1 LTPPAERVSE
11 PTSDPDIEVRTYFAR
26 GRNALISRGDFS
38 EIFAAWYLHRM
49 DHGIEIPAAME
60 DAAREAIASIT
71 LHSASR
77 PWKEACAWTVKF
89 PEPRLNVFAAADN
102 HTGSV
107 IANFQTSDLQPI
119 GEGMFY
125 ADVVEDSKPPRRSVV
140 DFREKSFLRAVEIFY
155 SQSEQRLVRF
165 FWHGEEDLVMV
176 AAQPDC
182 DEEWLAGLT
191 QESIH
196 TLDRD
201 VELSLLEKRQ
211 FTFRCGCNQERM
223 LDFMAPVFQRQ
234 ADELF
239 HSDPSISVLCPR
251 CGARHILTREA
262 LEARTTKPSHE

>member
-1 LTPPAERVSE
+1 
-11 PTSDPDIEVRTYFAR
+11 
-26 GRNALISRGDFS
+26 
-38 EIFAAWYLHRM
+38 
-49 DHGIEIPAAME
+49 
-60 DAAREAIASIT
+60 
-71 LHSASR
+71 
-77 PWKEACAWTVKF
+77 
-89 PEPRLNVFAAADN
+89 
-102 HTGSV
+102 
-107 IANFQTSDLQPI
+107 
-119 GEGMFY
+119 
-125 ADVVEDSKPPRRSVV
+125 
-140 DFREKSFLRAVEIFY
+140 
-155 SQSEQRLVRF
+155 
-165 FWHGEEDLVMV
+165 MV